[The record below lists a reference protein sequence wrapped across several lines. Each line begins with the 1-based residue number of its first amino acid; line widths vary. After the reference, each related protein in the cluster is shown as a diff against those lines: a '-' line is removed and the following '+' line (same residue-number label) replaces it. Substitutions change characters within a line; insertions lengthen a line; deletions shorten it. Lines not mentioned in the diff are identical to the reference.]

1 MSLSLRRRQPV
12 DAQRIRRADGTGPQ
26 LGCGKDSWHVEVC
39 HFPERVFFVKG
50 LLVRFLGLWG
60 LVFAYVDHKK
70 SRRGFS
76 KWAILYF
83 LRT

>member
-1 MSLSLRRRQPV
+1 
-12 DAQRIRRADGTGPQ
+12 
-26 LGCGKDSWHVEVC
+26 VC

-50 LLVRFLGLWG
+50 LLVRFLGLLG
-60 LVFAYVDHKK
+60 LVFAYVDRKK

>member
-1 MSLSLRRRQPV
+1 VFAKKPRGADLIVELEIGGDSRR
-12 DAQRIRRADGTGPQ
+12 
-26 LGCGKDSWHVEVC
+26 GCGKDSWHVDVC

-50 LLVRFLGLWG
+50 LLVRFLGLLG
-60 LVFAYVDHKK
+60 LVFAYVDRKK